1 MASQKQSFMKERASP
16 AQTKVKKIK
25 PEIETPRLR
34 LRLFTPEDLD
44 EFFLIRSDPEV
55 MRFITGTPA
64 TREQSEA
71 ALTKHLKRWE
81 EHGFGHWAVRFKKNP
96 TLLLG
101 WCGLD
106 FLDTTSEIEVGYGLA
121 RNYWGLGIATEAAE
135 ASLKFGL
142 EQLQLD
148 RIVGVAY
155 PQNIPS
161 RRVMEK
167 LGMTRVKNGFYYG
180 AEMAYYQILRREFQ
194 PSASKFVLR
203 DNS

>member
-1 MASQKQSFMKERASP
+1 MKEQASP
-16 AQTKVKKIK
+16 AQTKVKTMK
-25 PEIETPRLR
+25 PEIETARLR
-34 LRLFTPEDLD
+34 LCPFTPEDLD
-44 EFFLIRSDPEV
+44 EFCRIRSDAEV
-55 MRFITGTPA
+55 MRFIGGSA
-64 TREQSEA
+64 STREQTEA
-71 ALTKHLKRWE
+71 ALTTHLRRWE
-81 EHGFGHWAVRFKKNP
+81 EHGFSHWAVRFKKNP

-135 ASLKFGL
+135 ATLRFGFEHLK
-142 EQLQLD
+142 LD
-148 RIVGVAY
+148 RIVAVTY
-155 PQNIPS
+155 PQNTQS

-180 AEMAYYQILRREFQ
+180 AEMVYYQIVRREFQ
-194 PSASKFVLR
+194 PSAAKFVLR

>member
-1 MASQKQSFMKERASP
+1 MKEQASP

-25 PEIETPRLR
+25 PEIETARLR
-34 LRLFTPEDLD
+34 LCPFTPEDLD
-44 EFFLIRSDPEV
+44 EFCLIRSDPEV
-55 MRFITGTPA
+55 MRFIGGSA
-64 TREQSEA
+64 STREQTEA
-71 ALTKHLKRWE
+71 ALIKHLSRWE

-106 FLDTTSEIEVGYGLA
+106 LLDTTSEIEVGYGLA

-135 ASLKFGL
+135 ATLRFGL
-142 EQLQLD
+142 EHLKLD
-148 RIVGVAY
+148 RIVAVAY
-155 PQNIPS
+155 PQNTQS

-180 AEMAYYQILRREFQ
+180 AEMVYYQILRREFH